1 MCFLLWWLSLAFSM
15 PGLATHYLS
24 SSPGTY
30 HFSYITALQAH
41 SPLML
46 TPLCTFHSSCSPIMD
61 YCHLV
66 EKQGGLPDGSFE
78 ISGSKVM
85 LFSSEENMH
94 LFLSC
99 IFWDSKTASIF
110 LFHFTWG
117 SIQYVQLLNRWKI
130 RLFLTATQEQWLW
143 KSWAMFL
150 PLVL

>member
-1 MCFLLWWLSLAFSM
+1 MMWSLLWWLLAFSM
-15 PGLATHYLS
+15 PDLATHYLS
-24 SSPGTY
+24 CSPGTH
-30 HFSYITALQAH
+30 HFSYITTLQAH

-78 ISGSKVM
+78 ISGSKM
-85 LFSSEENMH
+85 KYFSSGENMH

-99 IFWDSKTASIF
+99 IFWGSKSASIL

-117 SIQYVQLLNRWKI
+117 SIHVQLLNRWKI
-130 RLFLTATQEQWLW
+130 WLSVTITQEECLW
-143 KSWAMFL
+143 KSWATF
-150 PLVL
+150 